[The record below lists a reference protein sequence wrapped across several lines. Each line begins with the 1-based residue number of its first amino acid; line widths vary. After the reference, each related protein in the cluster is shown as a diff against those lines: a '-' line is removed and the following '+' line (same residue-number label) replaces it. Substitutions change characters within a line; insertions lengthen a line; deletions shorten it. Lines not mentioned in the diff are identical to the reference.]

1 MKPVDHGV
9 SPEGAGS
16 PRTGAGYTSTRR
28 DLQRVATHILA
39 RARFNAVGR
48 FGLRVTPNG
57 IGTPLFGPDGEAIRI
72 AGDTLIREFRQGGA
86 ARSTA
91 IGLAGR
97 SLGQLAEFAGLEL
110 TPTFSVGSDTP
121 GLGDVGAPVTLDG
134 EAAADV
140 MAWLRVGSSAL
151 DRILVRARQP
161 SVAQVWPEH
170 FDIGIDVLTDHGRV
184 NFGASPGDADIP
196 DPYAYVSPWEESR
209 PGDPTFWNASFG
221 AVMMRGPGTTRADAV
236 DDVVAFFGTG
246 LRLLGG

>member
-1 MKPVDHGV
+1 
-9 SPEGAGS
+9 
-16 PRTGAGYTSTRR
+16 
-28 DLQRVATHILA
+28 
-39 RARFNAVGR
+39 
-48 FGLRVTPNG
+48 
-57 IGTPLFGPDGEAIRI
+57 
-72 AGDTLIREFRQGGA
+72 
-86 ARSTA
+86 
-91 IGLAGR
+91 
-97 SLGQLAEFAGLEL
+97 
-110 TPTFSVGSDTP
+110 
-121 GLGDVGAPVTLDG
+121 
-134 EAAADV
+134 
-140 MAWLRVGSSAL
+140 
-151 DRILVRARQP
+151 VRARQP